1 MTSSS
6 AVLLRRLHEQSQT
19 EVIARAQA
27 QFEGSSEEFLTL
39 AEEYDTLAPRLRG
52 RFLET
57 LGLSSEDF
65 ESSQGTS
72 LSLAVSAKTGKFL
85 HNMVLSHQP
94 ARILELGSSCGVST
108 LYLAEA
114 LRTLG
119 SGVVTATEADALK
132 CAQFRA
138 NVKAASVEA
147 YVDLW
152 ERDAF
157 ETVAQLEGT
166 FDMVFIDVWA
176 NTYLNLFKQIER
188 LLRLALSFSPTTCTR
203 PRTPFSRT
211 SATLTTIPVSRQRH
225 WTSNQGSN
233 LQSSFLKLAKSGF
246 PGCLEQTCSVSAA
259 RHLRGSMVAK
269 ASAAPANAHAADTSA
284 TARSASIMASASAC
298 AASVC
303 ECVGG
308 ASVATVWACAS
319 NCNNAVWRAS

>member
-27 QFEGSSEEFLTL
+27 QFDGSSDEFLTL

-65 ESSQGTS
+65 ESSQGTP

-85 HNMVLSHQP
+85 HNMVLAHKP

-119 SGVVTATEADALK
+119 SGVVTATESDALK
-132 CAQFRA
+132 CAQLLA
-138 NVKAASVEA
+138 NVKAARVEA

-152 ERDAF
+152 EGDAF
-157 ETVAQLEGT
+157 QTVAQLEGT

-188 LLRLALSFSPTTCTR
+188 LLRPGSIVLADNMYTAEDAVQPYKRYLDDDPRFSTT
-203 PRTPFSRT
+203 
-211 SATLTTIPVSRQRH
+211 TLDFESGLEFTVVVS
-225 WTSNQGSN
+225 
-233 LQSSFLKLAKSGF
+233 
-246 PGCLEQTCSVSAA
+246 
-259 RHLRGSMVAK
+259 
-269 ASAAPANAHAADTSA
+269 
-284 TARSASIMASASAC
+284 
-298 AASVC
+298 
-303 ECVGG
+303 
-308 ASVATVWACAS
+308 
-319 NCNNAVWRAS
+319 